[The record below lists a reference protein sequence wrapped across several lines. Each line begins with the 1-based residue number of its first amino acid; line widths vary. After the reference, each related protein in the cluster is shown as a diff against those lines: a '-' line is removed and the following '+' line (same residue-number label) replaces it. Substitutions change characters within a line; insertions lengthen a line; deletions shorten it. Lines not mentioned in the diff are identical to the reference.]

1 MYNYGSFTA
10 RSKYNQLNHFSI
22 MDLIK
27 RTQPSEASSTADVTS
42 PETLNMIKCF
52 KYVDDETR
60 ALISKRQSPISRLFP
75 TAKQKMINE
84 IKNNALQLNGE
95 MYLNSVKAL
104 GQFQI
109 EALKEELND
118 RLMRGAA
125 IIRTETIKVAQA
137 KLMEVSDELLRN
149 QQALVKQLERELDFC
164 QTIKSDV
171 LRSKY
176 IDAIVR
182 HTDDMFDT
190 FDRLSQH
197 FKNFLDLKIG
207 TGYSMDMKAQ

>member
-22 MDLIK
+22 MDL
-27 RTQPSEASSTADVTS
+27 
-42 PETLNMIKCF
+42 
-52 KYVDDETR
+52 
-60 ALISKRQSPISRLFP
+60 
-75 TAKQKMINE
+75 
-84 IKNNALQLNGE
+84 
-95 MYLNSVKAL
+95 
-104 GQFQI
+104 
-109 EALKEELND
+109 
-118 RLMRGAA
+118 
-125 IIRTETIKVAQA
+125 
-137 KLMEVSDELLRN
+137 
-149 QQALVKQLERELDFC
+149 
-164 QTIKSDV
+164 IKSDV